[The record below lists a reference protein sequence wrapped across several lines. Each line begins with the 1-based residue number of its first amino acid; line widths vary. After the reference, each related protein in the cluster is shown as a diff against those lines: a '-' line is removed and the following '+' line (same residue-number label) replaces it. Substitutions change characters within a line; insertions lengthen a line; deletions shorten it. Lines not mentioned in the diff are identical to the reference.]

1 MLVRPLRF
9 SDGYEC
15 VRLGKLMH
23 AESKYAHIPFSEDRV
38 WHMMYAVA
46 KDAIQGWCVEG
57 VDLQL
62 QGLIAIS
69 TAQYYFSELI
79 TASDLAFFVP
89 ERDPR
94 IAFALMNAAET
105 WCQQNGIHSL
115 TLGVT
120 APVNTLSVGK
130 VYERKGYTRW
140 GEVYRKEFV

>member
-1 MLVRPLRF
+1 
-9 SDGYEC
+9 
-15 VRLGKLMH
+15 
-23 AESKYAHIPFSEDRV
+23 
-38 WHMMYAVA
+38 MMYAVA
-46 KDAIQGWCVEG
+46 KDAVRGWCVESQ
-57 VDLQL
+57 DARL

-69 TAQYYFSELI
+69 TTPYYFSELI

-94 IAFALMNAAET
+94 ITFALMNAAET

-120 APVNTLSVGK
+120 APAETLPIGK
-130 VYERKGYTRW
+130 VYERKGYARW